1 MSTLIIGKQ
10 NSNLAPSAYG
20 SLGPFA
26 SQKKAGSLC
35 GNDFRHI
42 LSFLGPKDLA
52 RSEKVCRNWDR
63 FINSTGQWKQQCKI
77 QLDVSTDDELEKFR
91 PRSLSYKG
99 SVKLLVSSII
109 DDDVY
114 KFYIG
119 IVGPVP
125 RIPEAI
131 SLSQWNVPDPCDPT
145 KTIGTEYFWMYR
157 PSHIEISVP
166 ENSPLYLN
174 GPDDITKSDAPRL
187 MERTPEK
194 TEGLVIGLA
203 KGAIPKIKLKVPVTI
218 NNIEELFKRPKI
230 GNPSK
235 YGYICKTIVKQHGNK
250 RIKAGWT
257 CIKKEV
263 IGRGLSYPLQ
273 LKRAKEKEVVPSD
286 LVTRILANCWRHTRS
301 GKANVYLDGYNPYIF
316 ACTSTITY
324 DSQGNNWPSGCGA
337 GGPSGLDVLNKALRN
352 NDVGVA
358 VELPAEVQAFGP

>member
-1 MSTLIIGKQ
+1 MSTLIIEKQ
-10 NSNLAPSAYG
+10 NSNIVPSAYG

-26 SQKKAGSLC
+26 SQKKAKSLC
-35 GNDFRHI
+35 GNEFGHI

-52 RSEKVCRNWDR
+52 RSEKVCLNWNR

-77 QLDVSTDDELEKFR
+77 QLGVSTNDELEKFR
-91 PRSLSYKG
+91 PKSLSYKG
-99 SVKLLVSSII
+99 GVKLLVSSII

-119 IVGPVP
+119 KVGPVP

-218 NNIEELFKRPKI
+218 NNIEELFKRPKT

-235 YGYICKTIVKQHGNK
+235 YKSISNKIVEQHGNK
-250 RIKAGWT
+250 RIEAGWT
-257 CIKKEV
+257 CIKKAV
-263 IGRGLSYPLQ
+263 IGLDLPYVQQ
-273 LKRAKEKEVVPSD
+273 LELANKKGVVPSD
-286 LVTRILANCWRHTRS
+286 LVTRILANCWGHIRS
-301 GKANVYLDGYNPYIF
+301 GKAKIYLDGQYPYTF
-316 ACTSTITY
+316 ARTSTLIR
-324 DSQGNNWPSGCGA
+324 DSRDKNWSSGCGD
-337 GGPSGLDVLNKALRN
+337 GGPSGLSIICRSLDNAF
-352 NDVGVA
+352 VGMG
-358 VELPAEVQAFGP
+358 VELSAKV